1 MGDLPAGAVSGV
13 LVDDLV
19 TPEYFI
25 GVVRREG
32 TVDGGGMDVVGVV
45 FVGLKV
51 KLNEDGSVL
60 DA

>member
-1 MGDLPAGAVSGV
+1 MSGV